1 MSKEYRITSWNQIID
16 STNTIRP
23 IFTFTPDIDFL
34 QYMQENQN
42 PIAICLNGT
51 NVYDGNHFVSCY
63 SSKNFPNYGP
73 NFYSITQNYVMVM
86 DDVLFSL
93 YPNTESSFYL
103 NIMTR
108 QPEMSCIDLDND
120 EEKQKHIQEKFMIPQ
135 KVGDSVE
142 DNSTSNTFIFY
153 ILFLILIFTVLSVLY
168 FMVSK

>member
-120 EEKQKHIQEKFMIPQ
+120 EEKQNHIQEKFMIPQ